1 MLEYSLYSIT
11 MPQKPKKNIRKRP
24 PSLNANAPSLLNLT
38 IPGYVSGAE
47 KQPQKIKPPRNVKKI
62 VKRSALVL
70 LLLLVVS
77 GTVFSAKIIGELD
90 KVFHGNLLSDI
101 EALFHPV
108 KLKGESSGRVNILL
122 AGDSSD
128 DPGHAGAQLTDS
140 ILLLSINTRSH
151 TAFLLS
157 IPRDLWVQLPGNT
170 YPGGTHQKINA
181 ANEVTSFSQSGYPK
195 GGMGELS
202 YVVQNELGIP
212 VDYSGLMDYGA
223 FKDSV
228 DAVGGVTINVQSPDP
243 RGIYDSNTGI
253 DLPNG
258 PVSLNGQQAL
268 NLARSRGDGYR
279 SYGVTSD
286 FSRTA
291 YQRQIFIAVAAKAK
305 SAGTLSN
312 PVKISNLFSALGNNF
327 QTNLTLADVLR
338 LIKITKPINLSNV
351 QSYAFSSS
359 VSTITPNPILKSYYV
374 PYNGQSALIPTSGI
388 DNYAQMQAYYQQLT
402 QTH

>member
-1 MLEYSLYSIT
+1 
-11 MPQKPKKNIRKRP
+11 MPKTPKKNTRKRP

-38 IPGYVSGAE
+38 IPGYVSGAG
-47 KQPQKIKPPRNVKKI
+47 KKPAAVKPPRNVKKI
-62 VKRSALVL
+62 VKRSALGLLVL
-70 LLLLVVS
+70 LMVFGVF
-77 GTVFSAKIIGELD
+77 FSAKIIGELD
-90 KVFHGNLLSDI
+90 KVFHGNLWSDI

-140 ILLLSINTRSH
+140 ILLLSVNTRAQ

-170 YPGGTHQKINA
+170 YPGGTYQKINA
-181 ANEVTSFSQSGYPK
+181 ANEVRSFSQSGYPS

-212 VDYSGLMDYGA
+212 VDYYGLMDYGA

-243 RGIYDSNTGI
+243 RGLFDRNTGI

-268 NLARSRGDGYR
+268 NLARSRGDGYG
-279 SYGVTSD
+279 SYGFPSSD
-286 FSRTA
+286 FNRTA

-305 SAGTLSN
+305 SLGTLSN
-312 PVKISNLFSALGNNF
+312 PVKISDLFSALGNNF

-338 LIKITKPINLSNV
+338 LIKITKPINLSSV

-359 VSTITPNPILKSYYV
+359 VSTITPNPLLKSYYV
-374 PYNGQSALIPTSGI
+374 PYNGQSALIPAAGI
-388 DNYAQMQAYYQQLT
+388 NNFSQVQAYYQQLT

>member
-1 MLEYSLYSIT
+1 
-11 MPQKPKKNIRKRP
+11 MPKSPRKNVRKRP
-24 PSLNANAPSLLNLT
+24 PSRINADAPSLLNLT

-47 KQPQKIKPPRNVKKI
+47 KKPEKVKPPRNVKKI
-62 VKRSALVL
+62 VKRTALVL
-70 LLLLVVS
+70 LVMLVAS
-77 GTVFSAKIIGELD
+77 GAFFSAKIIGELD

-128 DPGHAGAQLTDS
+128 DPGHSGAQLTDS
-140 ILLLSINTRSH
+140 ILLLSVNTRAQ

-170 YPGGTHQKINA
+170 YPGGTYQKINA
-181 ANEVTSFSQSGYPK
+181 ANEVTSFSQSGYPS

-202 YVVQNELGIP
+202 YVVQNDLGIP
-212 VDYSGLMDYGA
+212 VDYYGLMDYGA

-228 DAVGGVTINVQSPDP
+228 DAVGGVNINIQSPDP
-243 RGIYDSNTGI
+243 RGLFDPNTGI
-253 DLPNG
+253 DLPDG
-258 PVSLNGQQAL
+258 PVFLNGQQAL
-268 NLARSRGDGYR
+268 NLARSRGDGYG
-279 SYGVTSD
+279 SYGFPNSD
-286 FSRTA
+286 FNRTA

-305 SAGTLSN
+305 SLGTLSN
-312 PVKISNLFSALGNNF
+312 PVKISDLFSALGNNF

-338 LIKITKPINLSNV
+338 LIKITKPINLSSV
-351 QSYAFSSS
+351 QSYAYSSS
-359 VSTITPNPILKSYYV
+359 VSSTTPNPILKAYYV
-374 PYNGQSALIPTSGI
+374 PYNGQDALIPTAGI
-388 DNYAQMQAYYQQLT
+388 SNFSQVQAYYQQLT

>member
-1 MLEYSLYSIT
+1 
-11 MPQKPKKNIRKRP
+11 MPKRTPKRPKKNIRKRP

-38 IPGYVSGAE
+38 IPGYVSGAK
-47 KQPQKIKPPRNVKKI
+47 KQPEVVKPPRNIKKI

-70 LLLLVVS
+70 LVLLVAS
-77 GTVFSAKIIGELD
+77 GAFFSAKIIGELD

-101 EALFHPV
+101 EAFLHPV

-128 DPGHAGAQLTDS
+128 DPGHPAAQLTDS
-140 ILLLSINTRSH
+140 ILLLSVNTRSQ

-157 IPRDLWVQLPGNT
+157 IPRDLWVPLPGNA

-181 ANEVTSFSQSGYPK
+181 ANEVTSFSQAGYPS

-212 VDYSGLMDYGA
+212 VDYYGLMDYGA

-228 DAVGGVTINVQSPDP
+228 DAVGGVSIVVQSPDR
-243 RGIYDSNTGI
+243 RGLYDPNTGI

-268 NLARSRGDGYR
+268 NLARSRGDGYG
-279 SYGVTSD
+279 SYGFPSSD

-305 SAGTLSN
+305 SVGTLSN

-359 VSTITPNPILKSYYV
+359 VSTITPHPILKSYYV
-374 PYNGQSALIPTSGI
+374 PSNGQSALIPTSGI
-388 DNYAQMQAYYQQLT
+388 DNYAQMQAYYQQLA